1 MVLATRR
8 TLRNDQDSPRGLQ
21 MCMPSAS
28 PGLDMLPGRWVV
40 HSSPHWPRRAL
51 RQPARSLTALRVVG
65 ENTVS
70 KTLKSL
76 SAPQG
81 DVARPPGLSGRTA
94 NVYGECFSRFRHDG
108 ASLGGSWH
116 STLVLENWRQT
127 PRSLTALCTLRE
139 TLSRRQENNFLPR
152 RETLR
157 DRQDFSDW
165 SANVYGE
172 CFSRFRDAAG
182 LLCVA

>member
-1 MVLATRR
+1 MRSVFLGSHIPRGRCVSLGSQHWSRRAADWVFTCPTLPCTLWENTAARGRKLVLVARG
-8 TLRNDQDSPRGLQ
+8 TLRNDQDSPSGLQ

-51 RQPARSLTALRVVG
+51 RQLPCSLTALRAVR

-70 KTLKSL
+70 KAQKSL
-76 SAPQG
+76 SVPRG
-81 DVARPPGLSGRTA
+81 DVTRPPGLSGRTA
-94 NVYGECFSRFRHDG
+94 NVY
-108 ASLGGSWH
+108 A
-116 STLVLENWRQT
+116 
-127 PRSLTALCTLRE
+127 
-139 TLSRRQENNFLPR
+139 
-152 RETLR
+152 
-157 DRQDFSDW
+157 
-165 SANVYGE
+165 E